1 VTALL
6 TGYDFGLEIVLASQN
21 DVDAVMEI
29 IRLCV
34 LQMRAAGSDQWD
46 DIYPSREILDADA
59 HAGNLYVLKDADVT
73 GAIVLNEAQA
83 PEYAELAWGLQD
95 ARPLVVHRLC
105 VDPGRQSAGAGR
117 QLMDFAENLAV
128 TTGYLSIRLDTYTG
142 NQTAMAFYQR
152 RGYQLVGYV
161 RFRRR
166 KLPFACFEF
175 PLR

>member
-1 VTALL
+1 L
-6 TGYDFGLEIVLASQN
+6 DIVQACQK

-34 LQMRAAGSDQWD
+34 LQMRASGSDQWD

-59 HAGNLYVLKDADVT
+59 QAGNLYILKDRDLT
-73 GAIVLNEAQA
+73 GAIVLNEVQA
-83 PEYAELAWGLQD
+83 PEYADLAWSIQD

-105 VDPGRQSAGAGR
+105 VHPTRQSAGAGR

-128 TTGYLSIRLDTYTG
+128 TNRHASIRLDTYTG
-142 NQTAMAFYQR
+142 NPTAMAFYQR
-152 RGYQLVGYV
+152 RGYQIVGYV

-166 KLPFACFEF
+166 KLPFACFELS
-175 PLR
+175 LR